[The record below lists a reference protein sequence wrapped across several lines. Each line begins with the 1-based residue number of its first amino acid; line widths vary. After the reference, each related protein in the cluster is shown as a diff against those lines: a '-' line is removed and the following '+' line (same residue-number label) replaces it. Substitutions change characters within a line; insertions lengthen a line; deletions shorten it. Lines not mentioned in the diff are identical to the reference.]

1 MLSLFRF
8 WLLMDLSFFNKLI
21 SVAVVRLFAMYTI
34 RAQKLEYIT
43 HHVGLR
49 SSLGENV
56 GKKILSS
63 FIKVLYLIRTGLGD
77 GVSKP
82 LKKSRLFDFKMYH
95 NFDQ

>member
-43 HHVGLR
+43 RHVR
-49 SSLGENV
+49 SSLEENV

-82 LKKSRLFDFKMYH
+82 LKKSRLFYFKMYH